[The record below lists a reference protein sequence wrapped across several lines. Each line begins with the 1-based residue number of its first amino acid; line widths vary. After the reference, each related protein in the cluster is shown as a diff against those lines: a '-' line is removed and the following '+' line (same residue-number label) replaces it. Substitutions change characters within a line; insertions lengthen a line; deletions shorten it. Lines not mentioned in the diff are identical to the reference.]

1 MQISSEVFVSSAVKR
16 YGEVPGMS
24 RNERRMMDIEVQIA
38 DILCTMHISAVNFC
52 YQKETEE
59 WIMTDALHV
68 EGLTKRFPDFTL
80 ENISFSVPTGSIMGL
95 IGPNGSGK
103 TTTIKLILNLL
114 KKQSGS
120 ITVLGFDHIKEE
132 QIFKERIGVVFD
144 SHFFVDEWKM
154 PDVEKAMGMFYENWD
169 TEVYYRYLEKFRI
182 NREKRVKELSK
193 GMQMKLMLACSFSH
207 RAELLILDEPTSG
220 LDPVSR
226 DELLDILL
234 EYTKDKR
241 HSVLFSTHITPDLN
255 KIADSIT
262 FINRGKL
269 LYSGEK
275 EKLTESYCIVSGSSR
290 QLTPERKAAMPN
302 IKIYP
307 DSFEALVRRE
317 ELSGLAGLQTRPAVM
332 DDIIVF
338 VSKGDVLL

>member
-1 MQISSEVFVSSAVKR
+1 MQISSEVFVSSTVKR

-38 DILCTMHISAVNFC
+38 DILCTMHISAVKFC

-59 WIMTDALHV
+59 WIMTDALHA
-68 EGLTKRFPDFTL
+68 EGLTKRFSDFTL

-154 PDVEKAMGMFYENWD
+154 
-169 TEVYYRYLEKFRI
+169 
-182 NREKRVKELSK
+182 
-193 GMQMKLMLACSFSH
+193 
-207 RAELLILDEPTSG
+207 
-220 LDPVSR
+220 
-226 DELLDILL
+226 
-234 EYTKDKR
+234 
-241 HSVLFSTHITPDLN
+241 
-255 KIADSIT
+255 
-262 FINRGKL
+262 
-269 LYSGEK
+269 
-275 EKLTESYCIVSGSSR
+275 
-290 QLTPERKAAMPN
+290 
-302 IKIYP
+302 
-307 DSFEALVRRE
+307 
-317 ELSGLAGLQTRPAVM
+317 
-332 DDIIVF
+332 
-338 VSKGDVLL
+338 

>member
-1 MQISSEVFVSSAVKR
+1 MCFPLEPVFTRDKR
-16 YGEVPGMS
+16 RLP
-24 RNERRMMDIEVQIA
+24 
-38 DILCTMHISAVNFC
+38 NF
-52 YQKETEE
+52 
-59 WIMTDALHV
+59 I
-68 EGLTKRFPDFTL
+68 
-80 ENISFSVPTGSIMGL
+80 
-95 IGPNGSGK
+95 
-103 TTTIKLILNLL
+103 
-114 KKQSGS
+114 
-120 ITVLGFDHIKEE
+120 
-132 QIFKERIGVVFD
+132 
-144 SHFFVDEWKM
+144 
-154 PDVEKAMGMFYENWD
+154 
-169 TEVYYRYLEKFRI
+169 
-182 NREKRVKELSK
+182 
-193 GMQMKLMLACSFSH
+193 
-207 RAELLILDEPTSG
+207 DEPTSG

-290 QLTPERKAAMPN
+290 QLTPERKAAMPY